1 MINIK
6 KIISVTIILLICI
19 SESTAAIKDSLF
31 ATVGN
36 KAVTRSD
43 IINEIKIILIL
54 NGEGFSEERKTQ
66 LEAAAVNSVIMRN
79 IKKIEI
85 EKYEKL
91 TFSENDLYK
100 ELERLASNIDID
112 LNTLKNIFAN
122 NDIDFQNIVERIQIE
137 LLWNSLIFALYNDR
151 LLINLEEID
160 EQLKSYQDK
169 QEIEEY
175 LISEIILKSI
185 PKDQVNSKIK
195 EIKNRIDIE
204 GFEKVAMDLSISET
218 AVRGGDL
225 GWLNENII
233 SEKFKNQIMETS
245 IGSISEPIFIP
256 EGILFFKI
264 RDKRKI
270 KKTLNINEAKDQLV
284 NAEKSKILNMQSLS
298 HYDFVKRTIAINY
311 Y

>member
-1 MINIK
+1 MNVCNYFCSIYRSANSSFKSVINIK

-175 LISEIILKSI
+175 LIQK
-185 PKDQVNSKIK
+185 
-195 EIKNRIDIE
+195 
-204 GFEKVAMDLSISET
+204 
-218 AVRGGDL
+218 
-225 GWLNENII
+225 
-233 SEKFKNQIMETS
+233 
-245 IGSISEPIFIP
+245 
-256 EGILFFKI
+256 
-264 RDKRKI
+264 
-270 KKTLNINEAKDQLV
+270 
-284 NAEKSKILNMQSLS
+284 
-298 HYDFVKRTIAINY
+298 
-311 Y
+311 